1 MIQLDSHIIS
11 SLRTVLDDVC
21 GHLPFN
27 STTARTL
34 VASSILER
42 AHAGEQTYDG
52 LREAAEA
59 ALKRAPTMWR

>member
-1 MIQLDSHIIS
+1 MTQLDSQIIS
-11 SLRTVLDDVC
+11 SLRDVPDDVR

-34 VASSILER
+34 VASSILQR
-42 AHAGEQTYDG
+42 ADAGEQTCDG